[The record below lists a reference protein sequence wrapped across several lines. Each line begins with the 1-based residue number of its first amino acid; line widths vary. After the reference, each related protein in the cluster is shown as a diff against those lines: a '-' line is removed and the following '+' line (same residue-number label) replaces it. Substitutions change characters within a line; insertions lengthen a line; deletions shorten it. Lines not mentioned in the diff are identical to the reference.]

1 MMKYPTALVRGDLIV
16 LHDGTY
22 GESGYLTNSKD
33 LDSTVITCSEIYI
46 DTTAPEEETV
56 RQD

>member
-1 MMKYPTALVRGDLIV
+1 MMKYPTALLRGDLIV

>member
-1 MMKYPTALVRGDLIV
+1 MKCPTVLLRGDLIV

-22 GESGYLTNSKD
+22 GESGYLTNPKD
-33 LDSTVITCSEIYI
+33 LDATVITGSEVYI
-46 DTTAPEEETV
+46 DTTAPEEETR

>member
-1 MMKYPTALVRGDLIV
+1 MMKFPTVLLRGDLIV

-22 GESGYLTNSKD
+22 GESGYLTDLKD
-33 LDSTVITCSEIYI
+33 LDAKVITGSEVYI
-46 DTTAPEEETV
+46 DTTAPEEETR